1 MKKNKKLLLVGGS
14 HADIPMILA
23 AKELGY
29 YIITSGNRPDTI
41 GHKHSDE
48 YQNVDFSDK
57 EAVYEL
63 AKKLEVEAICSSC
76 NDFSALSV
84 AYAAEKLG
92 LPGHDKYEIS
102 EIIHHKDKYREF
114 AIKNGID
121 TPLAKGFD
129 NEEEAVNNISDMR
142 LPLIVKPVDMT
153 GGKGISVIRD
163 IKEVREAINKA
174 FYVSKAKRVVVEE
187 FIEGTRHG
195 FSAFLY
201 KGKIAFYFTD
211 NEHYY
216 INQYMVSGAS
226 SPSSVLKSAEEK
238 LCKDSEIIAELLG
251 LVDGIFHVQFILRDR
266 KPIIIEICRRPPGDL
281 YVKLVKYATGVDYPS
296 YIVKAE
302 AGIDCG
308 DLRYEEPKGY
318 YLRHCIMS
326 DREGIIKDVVYDE
339 SIKENII
346 EDMVFWKKGDILKNK
361 MTDKLAIVFLKF
373 DNENE
378 YKDKVEKINELI
390 RINFQR

>member
-1 MKKNKKLLLVGGS
+1 MKKMLLVGGG

-29 YIITSGNRPDTI
+29 YVITSGNRPDTI
-41 GHKHSDE
+41 GHKNSDE

-84 AYAAEKLG
+84 AYASEKLG

-121 TPLAKGFD
+121 TPLAKGF
-129 NEEEAVNNISDMR
+129 ESRKEAVNNISDMR

-163 IKEVREAINKA
+163 RNEIREAIYKA
-174 FYVSKAKRVVVEE
+174 FDTSKAKRVVVEE

-201 KGKIAFYFTD
+201 KGKITFYFTD

-226 SPSSVLKSAEEK
+226 SPSSITKSVEKK
-238 LCKDSEIIAELLG
+238 LCSDSEKIAELLG
-251 LVDGIFHVQFILRDR
+251 LVDGIFHVQFILRDG

-281 YVKLVKYATGVDYPS
+281 YVNLVKYATGVDYPS

-326 DREGIIKDVVYDE
+326 DREGIIKNVVYDE
-339 SIKENII
+339 SIKSNII
-346 EDMVFWKKGDILKNK
+346 EEMVFWKKDTVLHNK
-361 MTDKLAIVFLKF
+361 LTDKFGIVFLKF
-373 DNENE
+373 NSMEEMNKKSLNINKLIKVCVEN
-378 YKDKVEKINELI
+378 II
-390 RINFQR
+390 